1 MVRREREISEEVQH
15 RSYPD
20 KPSSAQPPSTVPP
33 GRNMMGRFRPQIAL
47 GILCA
52 TVFSCLGLWIG
63 LQLEAVEVI
72 TAIIGGLFGF
82 LGGVSLKVL
91 ENE

>member
-1 MVRREREISEEVQH
+1 MVTEPGEEPKNNRNIH
-15 RSYPD
+15 SSYQ
-20 KPSSAQPPSTVPP
+20 SAIGSQTNIP
-33 GRNMMGRFRPQIAL
+33 RKEENMMGRFRPQIAL
-47 GILCA
+47 GIICA
-52 TVFSCLGLWIG
+52 TLFSCLGLWIG
-63 LQLEAVEVI
+63 LQLEAVEII

>member
-1 MVRREREISEEVQH
+1 MVTGPGEENKDD
-15 RSYPD
+15 RSIH
-20 KPSSAQPPSTVPP
+20 SSYQGAIGSQANIPPKEE
-33 GRNMMGRFRPQIAL
+33 NMMGRLRPQIAL

>member
-1 MVRREREISEEVQH
+1 MVTGPGEEHKDERGVHS
-15 RSYPD
+15 SYQGAIESQANIPH
-20 KPSSAQPPSTVPP
+20 KEK
-33 GRNMMGRFRPQIAL
+33 NMMGRFRPQIAL
-47 GILCA
+47 GIICA
-52 TVFSCLGLWIG
+52 TLFSCLGLWIG

>member
-1 MVRREREISEEVQH
+1 MVTGPGEEHKDERGVHS
-15 RSYPD
+15 SYQGAIESQANIPH
-20 KPSSAQPPSTVPP
+20 KEK
-33 GRNMMGRFRPQIAL
+33 NMMGRFRPQIAL
-47 GILCA
+47 GIICA
-52 TVFSCLGLWIG
+52 TLFSCLGLWIG
-63 LQLEAVEVI
+63 LQLEAVEII

>member
-20 KPSSAQPPSTVPP
+20 KPSSAQPPS
-33 GRNMMGRFRPQIAL
+33 MGRLRPQIAL

>member
-1 MVRREREISEEVQH
+1 MVTGPGEEHKDDRGVH
-15 RSYPD
+15 SSYQGAIESQANIPH
-20 KPSSAQPPSTVPP
+20 KEK
-33 GRNMMGRFRPQIAL
+33 NMMGRFRPQIAL
-47 GILCA
+47 GIICA
-52 TVFSCLGLWIG
+52 TLFSCLGLWIG
-63 LQLEAVEVI
+63 LQLEAVEII